1 MTRPMSGLR
10 RISGLALALMVAV
23 ATSGCVAAGLAT
35 GPLMSAVQLI
45 GDRSVERT
53 VSAELADAQGATEVV
68 LVRLG
73 FRIETRERDDDSR
86 RLRAVAGGVTVHAT
100 LERVTTTLTR
110 LALRV
115 ERGQMLADRD
125 TSAQIHDQIAAL
137 LTPPVARTTPADP
150 AAAEALATLHSEVH
164 KLRSDIEARRS
175 VERAVPARET
185 GATIRLEPGAV
196 VTVPLSAALPTVG
209 GPAPTVSVPRPAAA
223 VPPSVVESTTSRPEP
238 GQRTHGASTPLH
250 PAGALT
256 PIQAAVGVEG
266 RN

>member
-1 MTRPMSGLR
+1 MTRPTRGLTR
-10 RISGLALALMVAV
+10 VGGLALALIVAV

-53 VSAELADAQGATEVV
+53 VPAELAEAQAATEAV

-86 RLRAVAGGVTVHAT
+86 RLRAVAGDVTLHAT
-100 LERVTTTLTR
+100 LERVTATLTQV
-110 LALRV
+110 ALRV
-115 ERGQMLADRD
+115 ERGRMLADRD
-125 TSAQIHDQIAAL
+125 TSAQIHDQIAAVL
-137 LTPPVARTTPADP
+137 APPVARTPPADP
-150 AAAEALATLHSEVH
+150 AAAEALATLHTEVH
-164 KLRSDIEARRS
+164 KLRSDIEARRTA
-175 VERAVPARET
+175 ERAVPAREDR
-185 GATIRLEPGAV
+185 ATIRLEPGAV

-209 GPAPTVSVPRPAAA
+209 GPAPPVSVPKPAVAA
-223 VPPSVVESTTSRPEP
+223 SPAVVEPTTSRPES
-238 GQRTHGASTPLH
+238 GHRTHGASTPLH

-256 PIQAAVGVEG
+256 PIQAAAGVEG